1 MACSSKRSYEDAE
14 YEDQQVSIYDVDEI
28 LSSYNIN
35 VFDSNL
41 NTVKVQQDQFRRHE
55 TFKQREEDTQINN
68 TDQDSNDD
76 DQTTAQK
83 ISKKKRGPR
92 AGKFATKCQARSQA
106 RYKQQNGIIKVIH
119 HSKVV
124 AGDDSLISFLKHPV
138 DGSTDE

>member
-76 DQTTAQK
+76 DQTTARK
-83 ISKKKRGPR
+83 ISKEKRGPR
-92 AGKFATKCQARSQA
+92 AG
-106 RYKQQNGIIKVIH
+106 
-119 HSKVV
+119 
-124 AGDDSLISFLKHPV
+124 
-138 DGSTDE
+138 

>member
-76 DQTTAQK
+76 DQTTARK
-83 ISKKKRGPR
+83 ISKEKRGPR

-106 RYKQQNGIIKVIH
+106 RYKRRNGIIKAIRDL
-119 HSKVV
+119 KVV
-124 AGDDSLISFLKHPV
+124 TGDD
-138 DGSTDE
+138 